1 MKGIGESV
9 IALQALKNGNLLM
22 TIKRDVYFKPFE
34 RTYTLNESLIT
45 GEVKNDVKE
54 HEGLIEACKVS
65 NMVKTFECNITYDD
79 FFSAIKSLLVKGN
92 FTDGNDSTLD
102 FFTEEEL
109 WGSALCHKHSMGDP
123 SYINTQLNMLLG
135 KTIPEEHLGS
145 FNPVF
150 IG

>member
-79 FFSAIKSLLVKGN
+79 FFSAIRSLLVKGS
-92 FTDGNDSTLD
+92 FDEGVEGYSED
-102 FFTEEEL
+102 EL
-109 WGSALCHKHSMGDP
+109 WAIALCHKPGDYDEG
-123 SYINTQLNMLLG
+123 YINTQLNMLLG

>member
-34 RTYTLNESLIT
+34 RTYTYTLNESLTT

-79 FFSAIKSLLVKGN
+79 FFSTIESLLVKGG
-92 FTDGNDSTLD
+92 FDESVEVYSKD
-102 FFTEEEL
+102 EL
-109 WGSALCHKHSMGDP
+109 WASALCHKPAECDDG
-123 SYINTQLNMLLG
+123 YINTQLNRLLG
-135 KTIPEEHLGS
+135 KAIPEEHLGS